1 MPSDKTKAD
10 YHEGTVKYLMNI
22 VGDFVDEDT
31 MKKIRLAAA
40 GRAGGK
46 QRARNYAD
54 ANKSSETED
63 LQKRFDLGL
72 EKNNPAVIYEWRP
85 ALNGDFCGRCIFY
98 QTYNRQGMS
107 GECLLVVGEILQ
119 AGVCK
124 LYADIEPKFNKAF
137 AEMLERADQERV
149 EFNESAVD
157 EIARSKSDDGT
168 AEEFGIFIDFTK
180 AIDDEEHTVTGIV
193 LQPDIKDSQDDLIS
207 ADEIKKA
214 MFDFMETSQ
223 QIYTQHEDRA
233 KDVLIVENWI
243 AREDI
248 ELGGE
253 KVTKGSWLMT
263 VKVHAD
269 DLWAAV
275 KNGKFT
281 GFSIRG
287 TAIREEI

>member
-1 MPSDKTKAD
+1 MPSDKTNAD
-10 YHEGTVKYLMNI
+10 YHEGTVKLILEM
-22 VGDFVDEDT
+22 VGELVDEDT
-31 MKKIRLAAA
+31 MKKIRLRAA

-46 QRARNYAD
+46 QTARNA
-54 ANKSSETED
+54 AENKSSETED
-63 LQKRFDLGL
+63 LQKRLDLGL
-72 EKNNPAVIYEWRP
+72 EKDHSSVRYEWRP

-98 QTYNRQGMS
+98 TSFNRQGLA

-119 AGVCK
+119 AGVCN
-124 LYADIEPKFNKAF
+124 LYSDIEPKFNKAF

-149 EFNESAVD
+149 EMNATPFD
-157 EIARSKSDDGT
+157 EIARSKSEDGT

-193 LQPDIKDSQDDLIS
+193 LQPDIKDSQDDIIS
-207 ADEIKKA
+207 AKEIRMS
-214 MFDFMETSQ
+214 MFDFEETSQ
-223 QIYTQHEDRA
+223 QIGVQHEEIA
-233 KDVLIVENWI
+233 KDVKIVENWT
-243 AREDI
+243 AREDM
-248 ELGGE
+248 ELGGQ
-253 KVTKGSWLMT
+253 KVLKGSWIMT
-263 VKVHAD
+263 VRIHAD